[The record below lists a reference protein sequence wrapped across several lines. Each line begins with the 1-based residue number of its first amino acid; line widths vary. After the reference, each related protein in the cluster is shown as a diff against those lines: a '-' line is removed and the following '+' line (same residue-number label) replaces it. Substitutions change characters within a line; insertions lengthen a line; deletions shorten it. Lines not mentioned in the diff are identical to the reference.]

1 MIGPFRARSVHS
13 TSLDRALRVAIL
25 AGWLSCGFLLGSGD
39 QAGAQP
45 STGEGWNEDDRAR
58 ADEARE
64 SLSWMPSLAVSWGAY
79 SQSMDGTT
87 ISSESTI
94 TPSTGDSLITTMFQ
108 FEGKLHTPLQLDVP
122 SRPRLFVTVGLQIPL
137 ADELIAERINESF
150 DRGDPGSSFADNC
163 PDTIPGPTPPDQGQA
178 STCSLAIRNRVSI
191 DAMWYAGLGVDFT
204 IPVMESQFHVSPALE
219 YYGFAAQTVGEFQ
232 RSTSGPQL
240 DDLLELADVVGDP
253 EVYHGISPSLTLSVD
268 VFEEGPWRWSMFLQ
282 GRAVF
287 VLNDPNTQAGTA
299 LGTNQIDFFTDLD
312 DVIAQGTGGIQL
324 QWTGRRSRR

>member
-1 MIGPFRARSVHS
+1 MMGHLLRSKS
-13 TSLDRALRVAIL
+13 LRVLLFATIVGGLLITL
-25 AGWLSCGFLLGSGD
+25 AAGAAAQSGD
-39 QAGAQP
+39 ADMLD
-45 STGEGWNEDDRAR
+45 ED
-58 ADEARE
+58 RE
-64 SLSWMPSLAVSWGAY
+64 SEKEELEWMPSLAISWGAY

-87 ISSESTI
+87 TASESSI

-108 FEGKLHTPLQLDVP
+108 FEGKLHTPFQLDVP
-122 SRPRLFVTVGLQIPL
+122 SKPRLFMTVGLQIPL
-137 ADELIAERINESF
+137 ADELIAERIDESF
-150 DRGDPGSSFADNC
+150 DRGEAGFPSNC
-163 PDTIPGPTPPDQGQA
+163 PDTIPGPNPPPDPNEGLA

-204 IPVMESQFHVSPALE
+204 LPVLDDQFHIAPAVE
-219 YYGFAAQTVGEFQ
+219 YYGFAAQTVGEFK
-232 RSTSGPQL
+232 RSTSGL
-240 DDLLELADVVGDP
+240 GLNDLVEVADVVGDA

-287 VLNDPNTQAGTA
+287 VLNDPDTSARTT

-312 DVIAQGTGGIQL
+312 DVIAQGTGGIQI

>member
-1 MIGPFRARSVHS
+1 MMGYRCERLPRFESVRPARHAAVF
-13 TSLDRALRVAIL
+13 
-25 AGWLSCGFLLGSGD
+25 GWLVCGLAVFIAGGAAAQSSDADTSDAQDGD
-39 QAGAQP
+39 
-45 STGEGWNEDDRAR
+45 
-58 ADEARE
+58 RE
-64 SLSWMPSLAVSWGAY
+64 RVKYELEWMPSLAISWGAY

-87 ISSESTI
+87 TSSESTI
-94 TPSTGDSLITTMFQ
+94 TPATGDSLITTMFQ

-122 SRPRLFVTVGLQIPL
+122 SKPRLFLTVGLQIPL
-137 ADELIAERINESF
+137 ADELIAERINDSF
-150 DRGDPGSSFADNC
+150 DRGDADFASNC
-163 PDTIPGPTPPDQGQA
+163 PDTIPGPNPPPDPNQGPS

-204 IPVMESQFHVSPALE
+204 LPVLDDQFHVSPALE
-219 YYGFAAQTVGEFQ
+219 YYGFAAQTVGQFQ

-240 DDLLELADVVGDP
+240 DDLIEVADVVGDA

-287 VLNDPNTQAGTA
+287 VLNDPDTQARTS
-299 LGTNQIDFFTDLD
+299 LGTNQIDFVTDLD